1 MNKPTLSK
9 SRRIK
14 KTIFTDRLEEQGLS
28 AYTVYAQTL
37 LPSGFKNT
45 LEEDYLHLTGD
56 GVQIFDVAAQ
66 VVIRFTGKD
75 SKKLVQLMTPRD
87 LTNAVFGKCYYA
99 PFVNEKGN
107 MINDPVVLRLKEDEW
122 LVSIADNAIDLFASG
137 LAVGMNMGVKIERTG
152 YQIMAIQGKNS
163 YELAKRVFGDSIL
176 SQKFFNYNYYDFK
189 DTSFLVGNL
198 GWTGQGGY
206 EVWISPEQH
215 KEGLDLYDNLFL
227 IGKDLNIKPGYP
239 NLIDSLESGLLSFG
253 NCMDSNDSPLHCGLD
268 KFVNLDSAA
277 NFLGK
282 EILKKQKKDGIE
294 KKLMGVKIQDLKK
307 IEVDKEINIYF
318 NNQIIGELR
327 RAAFSP
333 NPKFQ
338 TVIGI
343 AMIKKG
349 YFEVGQEFDI
359 TINQKKYKGEICSLP
374 FV

>member
-137 LAVGMNMGVKIERTG
+137 LAVGMNMDVKIERTG
-152 YQIMAIQGKNS
+152 YQIMAIQGKYS
-163 YELAKRVFGDSIL
+163 YELA
-176 SQKFFNYNYYDFK
+176 
-189 DTSFLVGNL
+189 
-198 GWTGQGGY
+198 
-206 EVWISPEQH
+206 
-215 KEGLDLYDNLFL
+215 
-227 IGKDLNIKPGYP
+227 
-239 NLIDSLESGLLSFG
+239 
-253 NCMDSNDSPLHCGLD
+253 
-268 KFVNLDSAA
+268 
-277 NFLGK
+277 
-282 EILKKQKKDGIE
+282 
-294 KKLMGVKIQDLKK
+294 
-307 IEVDKEINIYF
+307 
-318 NNQIIGELR
+318 
-327 RAAFSP
+327 
-333 NPKFQ
+333 
-338 TVIGI
+338 
-343 AMIKKG
+343 
-349 YFEVGQEFDI
+349 
-359 TINQKKYKGEICSLP
+359 
-374 FV
+374 